1 MKNGAIE
8 RKKKRYGT
16 FKNGQGSYKDQIH
29 KKIQLPI
36 QDGANCR
43 MYHTY
48 SW

>member
-1 MKNGAIE
+1 MVKGVI
-8 RKKKRYGT
+8 K
-16 FKNGQGSYKDQIH
+16 YKDQID